1 MRLRLRRCA
10 CVSVTLAS
18 KQPIDFSDIDTEVNW
33 TLRNRLRDD
42 ARRYAMSQ
50 DRAVTL
56 ALMFEKSI
64 GCCDARVT
72 ETQPQTRGL
81 KKLTGQLFLTS
92 CRKALRR
99 S

>member
-1 MRLRLRRCA
+1 MRLRLRRHA
-10 CVSVTLAS
+10 CVSVTFAS
-18 KQPIDFSDIDTEVNW
+18 KQPIDFSDMDTEVNG

-50 DRAVTL
+50 DRTVTL

-72 ETQPQTRGL
+72 ETQAHRRN
-81 KKLTGQLFLTS
+81 
-92 CRKALRR
+92 RKRIDVVVTFQKPH
-99 S
+99 